1 VPVALME
8 MLSKPDTAASQRA
21 IGVMLG
27 MKKLDLA
34 VLQRAYDNG

>member
-1 VPVALME
+1 
-8 MLSKPDTAASQRA
+8 MLSEPHTTASQRA

-27 MKKLDLA
+27 MTELDLA